1 LKNLE
6 LNKHKQFLIIQTLLN
21 KASSM
26 NVLVL
31 GAGQLARMMALAVK
45 PLNIN
50 IRAFDVGSGNVVDP
64 LSTNIIFGNLTQGIE
79 FADFITAE
87 FEHID
92 HQTLALC
99 QASGKL
105 RPSSQAIK
113 VGGDRR
119 LEKDLLVKCNI
130 ANAKH
135 QIITTKADFD
145 QALAHLSFPLI
156 LKSALAGYD
165 GKGQWRLKDTAKA
178 DETWLDIKA
187 FFDGGEQGVQ
197 HAVVAEQMV
206 PFDREVSLVGARDSQ
221 GNTVVYPLT
230 ENHHTNGVLSVSI
243 ATQVNETLQAQAK
256 QVFDSIA
263 NELNYVGVLAI
274 EFFQIDEQLLVNEIA
289 PRVHN
294 SGHWTQQGADTC
306 QFENH
311 LRAVCNL
318 PLGSTELIRPS
329 AMINI
334 LGEDEVPNA
343 ILNVPSTTL
352 HWYGKSKRAGRKMG
366 HINVSGNSE
375 KQLAERL
382 SLLADILPEAAF
394 EELKPYVTGFKN
406 KLS

>member
-1 LKNLE
+1 
-6 LNKHKQFLIIQTLLN
+6 
-21 KASSM
+21 M

-45 PLNIN
+45 PLDIN
-50 IRAFDVGSGNVVDP
+50 IRAFDVGSNNVVDP
-64 LSTNIIFGNLTQGIE
+64 LSTNITFGNLTQGIE

-119 LEKDLLVKCNI
+119 LEKDLLVKCCV
-130 ANAKH
+130 ANAEHK
-135 QIITTKADFD
+135 IIETKTDFD
-145 QALAHLSFPLI
+145 QALNNLSFPLI

-165 GKGQWRLKDTAKA
+165 GKGQWRLKDKATAE
-178 DETWLDIKA
+178 ETWLDIKA
-187 FFDGGEQGVQ
+187 FFDGGEQGVK
-197 HAVVAEQMV
+197 HAVVAEKMV
-206 PFDREVSLVGARDSQ
+206 PFDREVSLVGVRDSQ

-230 ENHHTNGVLSVSI
+230 ENHHTHGVLSISI
-243 ATQVNETLQAQAK
+243 ATQVDKALQTQANK
-256 QVFDSIA
+256 VFDSIA
-263 NELNYVGVLAI
+263 KELNYIGVLAI
-274 EFFQIDEQLLVNEIA
+274 EFFQIGEQLLVNEIA

-311 LRAVCNL
+311 LRAVCDL
-318 PLGSTELIRPS
+318 PLGSTDLIRPS

-334 LGEDEVPNA
+334 LGEDDVPNE
-343 ILNVPSTTL
+343 ILNVASTTI

-375 KQLAERL
+375 QQLAARL
-382 SLLADILPEAAF
+382 TLLADILPASAF
-394 EELKPYVTGFKN
+394 DELKPYVTAYQSKI
-406 KLS
+406 S

>member
-1 LKNLE
+1 
-6 LNKHKQFLIIQTLLN
+6 
-21 KASSM
+21 M

-50 IRAFDVGSGNVVDP
+50 VRAFDVGSGNVVDP
-64 LSTNIIFGNLTQGIE
+64 LSSNIVFGDLTQGIE

-119 LEKDLLVKCNI
+119 LEKDLLVKCDV

-135 QIITTKADFD
+135 KIITTKADFD
-145 QALAHLSFPLI
+145 QALNSLTFPLI

-165 GKGQWRLKDTAKA
+165 GKGQWRLKDQANA
-178 DETWLDIKA
+178 EEIWCDIKD
-187 FFDGGEQGVQ
+187 FFDGGAQGVTN
-197 HAVVAEQMV
+197 AVVAEQMV

-243 ATQVNETLQAQAK
+243 ATQVSEVLQAQAK

-263 NELNYVGVLAI
+263 NELNYIGVLAI
-274 EFFQIDEQLLVNEIA
+274 EFFQIGEQLLVNEIA

-311 LRAVCNL
+311 LRAVCDL
-318 PLGSTELIRPS
+318 PLGSTALVRPS

-334 LGEDEVPNA
+334 LGEDQVPNE
-343 ILNVPSTTL
+343 ILNVASSTL

-366 HINVSGNSE
+366 HINVSGKNE
-375 KQLAERL
+375 QELATRL
-382 SLLADILPEAAF
+382 QLLADILPEAAF
-394 EELKPYVTGFKN
+394 DELKPYVTAYQN